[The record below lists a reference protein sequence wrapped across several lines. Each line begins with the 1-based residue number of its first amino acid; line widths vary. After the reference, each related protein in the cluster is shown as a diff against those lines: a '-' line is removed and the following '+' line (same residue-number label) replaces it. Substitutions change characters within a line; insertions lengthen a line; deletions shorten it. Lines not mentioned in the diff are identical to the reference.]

1 MKSRRKTQLVCYPL
15 KLVKELEHGRWGSML
30 TMKAKKWEEISWQ
43 IAESVNAFQLLTNAT
58 DNSMVDVG
66 GILLGR

>member
-1 MKSRRKTQLVCYPL
+1 
-15 KLVKELEHGRWGSML
+15 ML